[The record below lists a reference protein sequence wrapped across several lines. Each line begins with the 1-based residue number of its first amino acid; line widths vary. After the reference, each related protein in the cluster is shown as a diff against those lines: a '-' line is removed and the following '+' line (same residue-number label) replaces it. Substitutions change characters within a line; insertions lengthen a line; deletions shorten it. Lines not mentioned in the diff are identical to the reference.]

1 MTNPPIN
8 KYTPFNFVVKDVEE
22 VRARLEKNGV
32 AVSEVRNG
40 EPKRFDLT
48 DNNGNMISVIQL

>member
-1 MTNPPIN
+1 M
-8 KYTPFNFVVKDVEE
+8 KDVEE